1 MKEIWIS
8 FGFNSNKTLSSNKG
22 SFLFF
27 FASQTDFILR
37 KEEEIMKIITG
48 LGVLLFGG
56 ATGGLIGKAIY
67 DNYKTAKSLKE
78 AEEYVLNKHR
88 AMIDM
93 YKAQEDKIESYRK
106 EMDEWLE
113 ELQNKLVNSGMS
125 LEESIELARL
135 AGVPEEKIIHNMEEL
150 DKFFLDEES

>member
-1 MKEIWIS
+1 MK
-8 FGFNSNKTLSSNKG
+8 
-22 SFLFF
+22 
-27 FASQTDFILR
+27 
-37 KEEEIMKIITG
+37 MITG

-78 AEEYVLNKHR
+78 AEEYVLNNHR
-88 AMIDM
+88 VMIDM
-93 YKAQEDKIESYRK
+93 YKTREDKIESYRK

-135 AGVPEEKIIHNMEEL
+135 ARVPEEKIIHNKDEL
-150 DKFFLDEES
+150 DKFFLEEES